1 VGRMGPV
8 LGRAG
13 EGGGGGL
20 TVRAGG
26 NGRVGAARRRGDMS
40 APEMAAVWD
49 VTVCGHVADA
59 VEQIGALVQRA
70 GPEPSGAG
78 RAQGASKPRASYS
91 AAQRIDR
98 TIVA

>member
-1 VGRMGPV
+1 SAWGRLLGAPGRRRLRRGDRGGDADEDLRPRDRRGVHPRDAAEDAVGRMGPV

-26 NGRVGAARRRGDMS
+26 NGRVGAALRRGDMS

-49 VTVCGHVADA
+49 VTVCG
-59 VEQIGALVQRA
+59 
-70 GPEPSGAG
+70 
-78 RAQGASKPRASYS
+78 
-91 AAQRIDR
+91 
-98 TIVA
+98 